1 MALVTD
7 NIQDFVAQVKRPE
20 STPEKPT
27 PSLKGVDFF
36 KDTHAKGFVIG
47 KNPTDTD
54 FILDGFPRLKDV
66 DFFQNTY
73 AKGFVLRKNSKDSD
87 FILDS
92 LPKSNFLDSRGNVS
106 LPFNENNTIQTVINS
121 GKSRLLD
128 LHNEDNFL
136 NDYYSQITTKGRL
149 GIRNDGVNQIGL
161 EQPFVVREIG
171 NRLGFDGFED
181 IPGLQNN
188 TIAKIIDFNRNIIN
202 DIGGLVFGRE
212 PSEYLGASANSLTRT
227 AKFLATSKGA
237 AFLAKQNTLIKRN
250 PQQQRA
256 DVRFNLIG
264 EGSEQN
270 LGDLV
275 KRTQNLQ
282 KYNPLSIGS
291 LPGVTRIPIYAL
303 DPNQEVTRYL
313 DTIAARISA
322 TAINASKEVLDEVID
337 IGSRIGGSVSG
348 YLKNTRAGKLFN
360 DKIVS
365 PVTEGLDELKTKT
378 KKIDDKRKAIANRF
392 DVYKQNANT
401 LLDKRSLTTIDPQ
414 SAAGIGVDKVNLIPY
429 GTREEAKVDGKDEST
444 LDFIPF
450 RFKDVVG
457 NKVIVFRA
465 ILSGITDT
473 FTPEYSSERYVGRP
487 DNVYV
492 YQGTTREISFT
503 LDIYP
508 KSDQEV
514 PILWEKMN
522 YLAGLTY
529 PHVANANGGGQG
541 MISPIC
547 ELTMGDMYKDA
558 PGYISGLSYTVQESS
573 TWETTFTKVPK
584 YIQASIT
591 FVYIGNE
598 QLQADGK
605 HYGVDWIPAKKYV
618 SDLRNIRSQ
627 RGSDVSQTF
636 EQLTERFKKSLPFD

>member
-1 MALVTD
+1 MGFVTND
-7 NIQDFVAQVKRPE
+7 SLSAFLDRIKKPE
-20 STPEKPT
+20 PTQEKPT
-27 PSLKGVDFF
+27 PKLKGVDFF
-36 KDTHAKGFVIG
+36 QNTYADGFTLG

-54 FILDGFPRLKDV
+54 FILEGFPR
-66 DFFQNTY
+66 T
-73 AKGFVLRKNSKDSD
+73 
-87 FILDS
+87 
-92 LPKSNFLDSRGNVS
+92 NFLDKRGNVN
-106 LPFNENNTIQTVINS
+106 LLFDENNKFSVSVNNE
-121 GKSRLLD
+121 KSRLLD
-128 LHNEDNFL
+128 LHTKPNPTIPYL
-136 NDYYSQITTKGRL
+136 GAYYSQLTSKGRL
-149 GIRNDGVNQIGL
+149 GIRNNDAVGFD
-161 EQPFVVREIG
+161 QPFVVREIG
-171 NRLGFDGFED
+171 NKLGFDGVED
-181 IPGLQNN
+181 IPGLKNN
-188 TIAKIIDFNRNIIN
+188 TIAKVLDFTGGLLN
-202 DIGGLVFGRE
+202 DIGGAVFGRE

-365 PVTEGLDELKTKT
+365 PVTDRLDELKTKT

-401 LLDKRSLTTIDPQ
+401 LLDKTSLTTIDPQ

-508 KSDQEV
+508 KSDQELPV
-514 PILWEKMN
+514 LWEKMN

-529 PHVANANGGGQG
+529 PHVANATGGGQG

-558 PGYISGLSYTVQESS
+558 PGYISGLTYTVQESG
-573 TWETTFTKVPK
+573 TWETTFTKLPK
-584 YIQASIT
+584 YIQASVT